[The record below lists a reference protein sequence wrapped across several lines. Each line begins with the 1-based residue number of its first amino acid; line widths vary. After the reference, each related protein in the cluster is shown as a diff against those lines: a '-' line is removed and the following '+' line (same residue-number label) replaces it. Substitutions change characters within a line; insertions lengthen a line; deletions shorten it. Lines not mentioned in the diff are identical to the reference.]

1 MKKVIYGAVSL
12 LPTLAFAQTTPS
24 ANLGFLA
31 TLVGQ
36 VGTAIRLLIPVMFGL
51 AIIFFFWG
59 LIQYIRSAGDPKAA
73 AEGKSIMIWGIIAIA
88 VMISVYGLVAWLQG
102 VVGINANA
110 TVNLPVVPGL

>member
-12 LPTLAFAQTTPS
+12 LPTLAFAQATTAS
-24 ANLGFLA
+24 LSFLP

-36 VGTAIRLLIPVMFGL
+36 VGTAIRLLIPIMFGL

-73 AEGKSIMIWGIIAIA
+73 SEGKSIMIWGVIAIA

-102 VVGINANA
+102 VVGINPNA
-110 TVNLPVVPGL
+110 TVNIPVVPGL